1 MMTELLETFIFTRN
15 AIISSEENQDN
26 IKPKSGKTSK

>member
-1 MMTELLETFIFTRN
+1 MMTELLETCIFTRN
-15 AIISSEENQDN
+15 AIIGSEDNQDS